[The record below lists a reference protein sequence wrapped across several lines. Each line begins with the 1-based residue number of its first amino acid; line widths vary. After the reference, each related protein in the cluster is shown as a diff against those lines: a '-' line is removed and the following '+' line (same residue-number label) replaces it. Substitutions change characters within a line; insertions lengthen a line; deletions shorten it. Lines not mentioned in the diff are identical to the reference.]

1 MTNHAATAGS
11 KCDGAISL
19 EANCP
24 QILWGIFT
32 AILILMASPARA
44 QDDNPQVHIV
54 PVASFAQ
61 TEQPPAPGLEA
72 TRQEQQAATNDVK
85 ITVPAGTRFSL
96 AVAQAI
102 SSKHTKPGDTVHLQF
117 VFPVVVGSRMVI
129 PPGTYVQGIVD
140 EITRKDRRYEVLAL
154 KLRSANLIFSTGYT
168 VSIPESVDIHP
179 TYGALALPGSPYT
192 TQPPVMAAAGTTTDF
207 PVPHMPSFGKIIG
220 ITFGAVA
227 AVAVVALVIHSNR
240 DFYMEAGTPV
250 EFAVNSPLVLEE
262 GSVSAAIEQ
271 FSKVPPH
278 IVRPARRMRTCWT
291 TATDN
296 YPSTPY
302 PCPR

>member
-1 MTNHAATAGS
+1 MTNHAGTAGAS
-11 KCDGAISL
+11 CDGGVFLQASCTAISWSL
-19 EANCP
+19 FA
-24 QILWGIFT
+24 
-32 AILILMASPARA
+32 ALILMTSSAMA

-54 PVASFAQ
+54 PVSFAV
-61 TEQPPAPGLEA
+61 TETAQPSASEVQSS
-72 TRQEQQAATNDVK
+72 QEQQSAANDAK

-102 SSKHTKPGDTVHLQF
+102 SFKHTRPGDRINLQ
-117 VFPVVVGSRMVI
+117 VIFPVAVGNRMVI

-140 EITRKDRRYEVLAL
+140 EITRKDRRYEVLAM

-168 VSIPESVDIHP
+168 VLIPESVDVHP
-179 TYGALALPGSPYT
+179 TYGRLAPPDSPNT
-192 TQPPVMAAAGTTTDF
+192 TRPPVMAAVGGTPDF
-207 PVPHMPSFGKIIG
+207 PVPHMPSFGKIVG
-220 ITFGAVA
+220 IMVGAMA
-227 AVAVVALVIHSNR
+227 AVTVVALVIHSNR
-240 DFYMEAGTPV
+240 DVYMEAGTPV
-250 EFAVNSPLVLEE
+250 ELLINSPLVLDES
-262 GSVSAAIEQ
+262 SVSAAVQQ

-278 IVRPARRMRTCWT
+278 IVRPSRRMRTCWT